1 MTDILVIGESV
12 ADVIGQA
19 DGSTV
24 THAGGSPA
32 NVAFGLARLGVDTAF
47 LTQLGSD
54 ADGALIRDHLIGAGV
69 RVIEGEPVPSHTPR
83 ATAHIAPD
91 GSATYEFAIDWTLD
105 TATDQ
110 PGAPTI
116 PTAPHLHTG
125 SIAAFLAPGADAVL
139 TLLAEARSGTS
150 ISVDPNIRPA
160 LMPDHAAAVAR
171 FERLA
176 AIADV
181 VKASDEDL
189 AWLYPETT
197 DAGAAAHLVRLGAG
211 LVVVTRGADG
221 AYALT
226 ADREVQVPAVRTA
239 VVDTVGAGDSFMS
252 ALLAS
257 LHGAGLLG
265 RAGAMTDPLSAA
277 ALEQHVTTA
286 VRAAAITVSRAGALP
301 PTTAELG

>member
-105 TATDQ
+105 TATHE
-110 PGAPTI
+110 PGAPTV
-116 PTAPHLHTG
+116 PHLHTG

-139 TLLAEARSGTS
+139 TLLAEARSGSS

-160 LMPDHAAAVAR
+160 LLPDHDAAVAR
-171 FERLA
+171 FERLV

-197 DAGAAAHLVRLGAG
+197 DAGAAAHLVRLGAD

-277 ALEQHVTTA
+277 ALEQHLSPA